1 MAGSSYLPNGA
12 DAKRAGAL
20 AALGNAADA
29 ASRVA
34 EIAGQW
40 ASCLSD
46 ADAPCPSV
54 RLSANLH
61 PEDAKQFGMLR
72 RAAPT
77 VKAARSAAGYG
88 GCVSRLLS
96 AYGEQLRTLERICG
110 AKAASSSGAGAP
122 QTVFARLREALAL
135 LRKALSRSAGAC
147 DAEEAARSF
156 AEAFRPVAET
166 VREREDRRRSQDP
179 PCGGSEA
186 TAALDRLHR
195 GTAFLSLDDGDVK
208 LRMGLAAL
216 SEFVR
221 ACVAGKDARL
231 FGCPLF
237 MRTVYEVAQAKGKSI
252 KPAETEDAEGLWTG
266 FRDKLRLALSV
277 LKRYGLEGTAHF
289 AQWLGTCGGIT
300 GKVGGYTFYRGIRHD
315 VLDGLLAHCRSIAV
329 RNHAECGETIEML
342 YCGIFDGIEAMP
354 AFLPLSAAAPR
365 TGPAAA
371 PPPTAQAVVSG
382 AQCGDGAVPK
392 ALKEFIMAETDRGIK
407 AQSRRMA
414 ATETLLRRTLGEK
427 DAQADRRKPSER
439 RRIDEVVEMY
449 VKKHDIEGNSECSVR
464 WCCMQAMERGEGGRN
479 DMKALKKLHNAV
491 SYDMKNHYDMSAV
504 RARVESRM
512 QTR

>member
-135 LRKALSRSAGAC
+135 LRKALSRSAGMRRGGGGAKLC
-147 DAEEAARSF
+147 GSV
-156 AEAFRPVAET
+156 PSGGG
-166 VREREDRRRSQDP
+166 DR
-179 PCGGSEA
+179 
-186 TAALDRLHR
+186 
-195 GTAFLSLDDGDVK
+195 K
-208 LRMGLAAL
+208 
-216 SEFVR
+216 
-221 ACVAGKDARL
+221 
-231 FGCPLF
+231 
-237 MRTVYEVAQAKGKSI
+237 
-252 KPAETEDAEGLWTG
+252 
-266 FRDKLRLALSV
+266 
-277 LKRYGLEGTAHF
+277 
-289 AQWLGTCGGIT
+289 
-300 GKVGGYTFYRGIRHD
+300 
-315 VLDGLLAHCRSIAV
+315 
-329 RNHAECGETIEML
+329 
-342 YCGIFDGIEAMP
+342 
-354 AFLPLSAAAPR
+354 
-365 TGPAAA
+365 
-371 PPPTAQAVVSG
+371 
-382 AQCGDGAVPK
+382 
-392 ALKEFIMAETDRGIK
+392 
-407 AQSRRMA
+407 
-414 ATETLLRRTLGEK
+414 
-427 DAQADRRKPSER
+427 
-439 RRIDEVVEMY
+439 
-449 VKKHDIEGNSECSVR
+449 
-464 WCCMQAMERGEGGRN
+464 GEGGPE
-479 DMKALKKLHNAV
+479 AV
-491 SYDMKNHYDMSAV
+491 ARPAV
-504 RARVESRM
+504 RRIGGDCGARQAASRDGVPLPGRWRR
-512 QTR
+512 QAPHGTCRPVRVRQGVRRWKGRTAVRLPAFHADGL